1 VLVRT
6 ALPGNYSHQVV
17 GLHWK
22 HVLAHLVRTA
32 IPGHNQP
39 FQGGTR
45 AQSDLN
51 KRHRERRIGWSQ
63 ESVPKYYANSLQ

>member
-1 VLVRT
+1 SWCELPSQVTIRT
-6 ALPGNYSHQVV
+6 RWWGCIGSTCWRTWCELPS
-17 GLHWK
+17 
-22 HVLAHLVRTA
+22 
-32 IPGHNQP
+32 
-39 FQGGTR
+39 QGGTR